1 LECGAHGAAFFKTRD
16 SRSVFRRK
24 IETRKNTFYNQ
35 WFFQSGAVGA
45 ALQRAGPFAE
55 RLGAASGFGSPTF
68 SKAAP

>member
-1 LECGAHGAAFFKTRD
+1 
-16 SRSVFRRK
+16 VYRRK